1 MKYMMM
7 VVVIGKIKVNE
18 CVCCGG
24 VKGKRRW
31 NGNQQAQGRCCLL
44 SMKTREMWKKPVG
57 KKEVGKWE
65 RSRQLS
71 SSEVSKKRQDY
82 FAGAREELGGGN
94 YDL

>member
-1 MKYMMM
+1 M
-7 VVVIGKIKVNE
+7 
-18 CVCCGG
+18 
-24 VKGKRRW
+24 
-31 NGNQQAQGRCCLL
+31 
-44 SMKTREMWKKPVG
+44 G

-71 SSEVSKKRQDY
+71 SSEVSKKSQDY